1 MCASV
6 FKLQH
11 LILFP
16 HYQREADA
24 AARKIVS
31 DAAAAAAPAASR
43 TNPQVSR
50 SDIMEFLK
58 TLR

>member
-6 FKLQH
+6 FKLRH

-24 AARKIVS
+24 AARKIAS

-43 TNPQVSR
+43 TNPQVSG
-50 SDIMEFLK
+50 SDIMEF
-58 TLR
+58 